1 MDNRTVT
8 IACLMWLISCAT
20 SIAQQ
25 RLFSDEVRMQS
36 DKPMNMVMDFLERYF
51 VELKTV
57 KGTTIVDKMADDKV
71 FFRKGRL
78 SDYYNLCDTVP
89 FTVNRV
95 DKHYEV
101 SWYNGIEPFITVVFP
116 AQYDLIMGQTQK
128 EIQQAFR
135 SVICSAKPTNDV
147 SDISFNGIEPLN
159 DTIWIAK
166 QEKFVL
172 ESLNDATYYIKGG
185 EDTDGFEPLFDSRY
199 MDYSAANLFHGI
211 VDSVDRRMYV
221 EQSVYGMTTVNYTIS
236 LCQWL
241 DYCREQKLKVFF
253 AVEEEREDGL
263 LVMVI
268 ASSSELCYNH
278 LLSVVLPNDFV
289 TNQNVVLK
297 ARLTPYIPTHNVKDL
312 YQKETQKRKK
322 KIWQ

>member
-1 MDNRTVT
+1 MDIRA
-8 IACLMWLISCAT
+8 IISICLLWLFSCAT
-20 SIAQQ
+20 SFAQQ
-25 RLFSDEVRMQS
+25 RLFSEEVRMQS

-51 VELKTV
+51 VELKTI

-78 SDYYNLCDTVP
+78 ADYYNLCDTVP
-89 FTVNRV
+89 FSINRV

-101 SWYNGIEPFITVVFP
+101 SWYNGSEPFITVIFP

-135 SVICSAKPTNDV
+135 SIVCSAKPTNDV
-147 SDISFNGIEPLN
+147 SANSFNGIEPLN

-166 QEKFVL
+166 QEKFEF
-172 ESLNDATYYIKGG
+172 ESMNDATYYKKGAK
-185 EDTDGFEPLFDSRY
+185 DIDAFEPVFDSHLKV
-199 MDYSAANLFHGI
+199 YSAANLFHGI
-211 VDSVDRRMYV
+211 VEGVDRRMYV

-236 LCQWL
+236 LRQWL

-253 AVEEEREDGL
+253 AIEEEREDGL
-263 LVMVI
+263 LALVI
-268 ASSSELCYNH
+268 ANSSELCYNH
-278 LLSVVLPNDFV
+278 LLSVVLPDDFI
-289 TNQNVVLK
+289 TNQNEMLK

-312 YQKETQKRKK
+312 FKKEIQKRKK